1 MNRFCFP
8 ILIEKKEEKEY
19 QTMNVNGT
27 EYIEKKALDDLEDSQ
42 KLINLSVINTD
53 KLITWISDLYLT

>member
-19 QTMNVNGT
+19 KTYNDSDGT

-53 KLITWISDLYLT
+53 NISGC